1 MPELFNKHDKPD
13 LAGLTEEEAWA
24 QVHAF
29 EDYVYTTFSDDDT
42 VSDEQWDGMI
52 AEIEALYAEYYAL
65 FE

>member
-1 MPELFNKHDKPD
+1 MELFDKHDRPILD
-13 LAGLTEEEAWA
+13 DLTEEEAWA

-29 EDYVYTTFSDDDT
+29 EDYVYSTFSDDDT